1 VRARGGRGRD
11 GGRCMKMRKLPF
23 ATGKQQCRRNF
34 SNRHR
39 GAFCFVFRS
48 KLFSLVRCM
57 LVC

>member
-1 VRARGGRGRD
+1 
-11 GGRCMKMRKLPF
+11 MKMRKLPF

-39 GAFCFVFRS
+39 GAFYFVFRS

-57 LVC
+57 FVC